1 METLLQDL
9 RYGLRTLLKHPG
21 FTAIAVIALALGIGA
36 NTAIFSVV
44 NAVLLRPLP
53 FAEPDRLM
61 VVYESRIDRGGSRSS
76 ASYPNFVDWRD
87 QNTVFEHMSTYRDT
101 DFVLTGEAE
110 PARLHGAVVNA
121 DLFPLLGVAPI
132 LGRPFRP
139 EEDKP
144 GDSGRVV
151 LLSHRLWHQ
160 RFNADPNVLG
170 RSLVLGGKNYLVAG
184 VMPQGFQFPVGGETI
199 DLWSTVAVDSGMLAQ
214 RGAHYLH
221 VLARLEPGVTLAQA
235 KAEMDGI
242 AGNLERQYPDE
253 NSHRGVNIV
262 PALESLVGD
271 VRPALLILLGAVG
284 LVLLIACVNVANLL
298 LARATTRHKEMA
310 IRAALGA
317 SRLRVVRQ
325 LLTESV
331 LLAMAGGALGLLVA
345 LWSTDVLVSLSQD
358 DLPRAGQ
365 IGLDVRVLGFTLLVS
380 LLTGIVFGLVP
391 AIHSSRTDL
400 TESLKEG
407 GRGSTEGAGR
417 NRLRA
422 VLVVGEV
429 AIAIVLLA
437 GAGLLIQSLRRLQQV
452 SLGFNPHNVLT
463 FSIGL
468 PEVKYKPEQQVEFYR
483 QLKAR
488 LESLPGVKSASAVM
502 PLPLGGDRMRVTF
515 ETEARTIAKGDLPAT
530 EIRTIGLDYFK
541 TIGIPL
547 IKGRDF
553 TERDDKKAPAVIIV
567 NEAFAKQFF
576 PGEDVIGK
584 HIKPGISA
592 GDEDDEGS
600 KMREIVGVV
609 GNVKHLK
616 LSAEADP
623 EAYEPHAQLTFDMT
637 MLVKTETDP
646 RSIVSAVQSEV
657 RAMDKD
663 LPAYGIKTL
672 DEYLAASVARPR
684 FNTLLL
690 AIFAGLAL
698 ILTAVGLYGVMN
710 YSVTQRTHEIGIRVA
725 LGAQQQDV
733 LKMVVRQ
740 GMTLTAIGIGAGLIG
755 AYFLTQ
761 LLAAMLFGVS
771 ATDPVTFIAI
781 SVILAGVALG
791 ACYVPA
797 RRATKVDPMIALR
810 YE

>member
-1 METLLQDL
+1 M
-9 RYGLRTLLKHPG
+9 LLKHPG

-53 FAEPDRLM
+53 FAEPDSLM

-76 ASYPNFVDWRD
+76 VSYPNFADWRA
-87 QNTVFEHMSTYRDT
+87 QNTVFEHMSTYRDS
-101 DFVLTGEAE
+101 DFVLTGDGE
-110 PARLHGAVVNA
+110 PVRLHTAVVNA
-121 DLFPLLGVAPI
+121 DLLPLLSATPI
-132 LGRPFRP
+132 IGRSFLS

-144 GDSGRVV
+144 GDAGRVV
-151 LLSHRLWHQ
+151 LLSHRLWQQ
-160 RFNADPNVLG
+160 RFSGDQNVLG
-170 RSLVLGGKNYLVAG
+170 KSLVLNGKNYQVVG
-184 VMPQGFQFPVGGETI
+184 VMPDGFQFPVDVETV
-199 DLWSTVAVDSGMLAQ
+199 DLWTTVAVDSGMFEQ
-214 RGAHYLH
+214 RGAHYMH
-221 VLARLEPGVTLAQA
+221 VIARLKPGITQTQA
-235 KAEMDGI
+235 TAEMEGI
-242 AGNLERQYPDE
+242 AANLERQYPDE
-253 NSHRGVNIV
+253 NSHRGVTIV

-284 LVLLIACVNVANLL
+284 MVLLIACVNVANLL
-298 LARATTRHKEMA
+298 LARATTRHREMA

-317 SRLRVVRQ
+317 SRFRVVRQ

-345 LWSTDVLVSLSQD
+345 LWGTDVLVSLSRD

-380 LLTGIVFGLVP
+380 LLTGIVFGIVP
-391 AIHSSRTDL
+391 AIQSSRTDL

-407 GRGSTEGAGR
+407 GRGSTEGGR

-422 VLVVGEV
+422 ALVIGEV

-437 GAGLLIQSLRRLQQV
+437 GAGLLIQSLRRLEQV
-452 SLGFNPHNVLT
+452 NPGFNPHNLLT
-463 FSIGL
+463 FSLGL
-468 PEVKYKPEQQVEFYR
+468 PEVRYKPEQQIQFYQ

-515 ETEARTIAKGDLPAT
+515 ETEGRPIAKGELPAT

-541 TIGIPL
+541 TMGIPL

-553 TERDDKKAPAVIIV
+553 TDRDVQKAPAVIIV

-576 PGEDVIGK
+576 PGEEVIGK
-584 HIKPGISA
+584 HIKPGIS
-592 GDEDDEGS
+592 DDDDDETA
-600 KMREIVGVV
+600 MREIVGLV
-609 GNVKHLK
+609 GNVKHQK
-616 LSAEADP
+616 LNAEADP

-646 RSIVSAVQSEV
+646 HSIVRAAQNEV
-657 RAMDKD
+657 KALDKD
-663 LPAYGIKTL
+663 LPAYGVKSL
-672 DEYLAASVARPR
+672 DEYMSASVARPR
-684 FNTLLL
+684 FNALLL
-690 AIFAGLAL
+690 GIFASLAL

-725 LGAQQQDV
+725 LGARQQDV

-740 GMTLTAIGIGAGLIG
+740 GMMLTGIGIGTGLIG
-755 AYFLTQ
+755 AYFLTR
-761 LLAAMLFGVS
+761 LLETMLFGVG
-771 ATDPVTFIAI
+771 ATDPLTFIAI
-781 SVILAGVALG
+781 SIVLAGVALG
-791 ACYVPA
+791 ACFVPA